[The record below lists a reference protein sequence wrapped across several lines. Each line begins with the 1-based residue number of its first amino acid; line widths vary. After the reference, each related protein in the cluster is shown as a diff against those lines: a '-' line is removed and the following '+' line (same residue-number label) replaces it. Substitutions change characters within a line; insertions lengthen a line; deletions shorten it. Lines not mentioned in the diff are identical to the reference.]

1 MLISNEGY
9 LMGTQKRCLGYVAI
23 VIDDYDRAI
32 DYYTNRLGFSLIE
45 YTPQADNCWDLYQ
58 NR

>member
-1 MLISNEGY
+1 MV
-9 LMGTQKRCLGYVAI
+9 LMGTQKRCLGYAAI